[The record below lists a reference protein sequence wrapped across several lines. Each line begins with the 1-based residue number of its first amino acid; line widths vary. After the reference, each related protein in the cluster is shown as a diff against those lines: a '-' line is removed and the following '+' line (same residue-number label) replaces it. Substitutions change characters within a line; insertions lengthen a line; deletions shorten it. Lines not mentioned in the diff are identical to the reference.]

1 LVKLDGHSARI
12 AQVGVD
18 GGKHNVLG
26 VLVDSVDYDAAIA
39 QVLAAARQCRPVSLT
54 ALAVHG
60 VMTGVRDPQHQARL
74 NAFDIVAPDGQPVRW
89 ALNVLYGAGLR
100 DWVSGP
106 ELTGRVLSR
115 MAEEGLSVYLY
126 GSTSEVIDKL
136 LASLARTWPMLCVAG
151 AEPSK
156 FRDSTPDDLTAIASR
171 ISGSGARLLLVG
183 LGCPRQ
189 EIFAHA
195 MRPLLN
201 IPVMAVGAAFDYH
214 AGRLRPA
221 PRWMQRHGL
230 AWLWRLAR
238 EPRRLWRRYLVFNT
252 EFVGRLTLQK
262 LGLWSPEPAAPIY
275 DAAGSVPV

>member
-1 LVKLDGHSARI
+1 MKLDRHSARI

-26 VLVDSVDYDAAIA
+26 VLVDSVDYDSAIA
-39 QVLAAARQCRPVSLT
+39 PVLEAARQCRPFSLT

-60 VMTGVRDPQHQARL
+60 VMTGVRDPRHQARL

-126 GSTSEVIDKL
+126 GSTSEIIDRL
-136 LASLARTWPMLCVAG
+136 SASLARIWPMLCVAG

-156 FRDSTPDDLTAIASR
+156 FRDSTPDELTAIASR
-171 ISGSGARLLLVG
+171 ISGTGARMLLVG

-238 EPRRLWRRYLVFNT
+238 EPRRLWRRYLVFNS
-252 EFVGRLTLQK
+252 EFLGRLTLQK
-262 LGLWSPEPAAPIY
+262 LGLWSPDPAVPIF
-275 DAAGSVPV
+275 DASDTVPV

>member
-1 LVKLDGHSARI
+1 MKLDDHSARI

-39 QVLAAARQCRPVSLT
+39 RVLAAARQCRPVSLT

-60 VMTGVRDPQHQARL
+60 VMTGVRDPRHQARL

-89 ALNVLYGAGLR
+89 AVNVLYGAGLR

-106 ELTGRVLSR
+106 ELTGRILSR
-115 MAEEGLSVYLY
+115 MAEESLSVYLY
-126 GSTSEVIDKL
+126 GSTSEIIDKL

-156 FRDSTPDDLTAIASR
+156 FRDSTPDELAAIASR

-195 MRPLLN
+195 MRPLLS

-252 EFVGRLTLQK
+252 EFIGRLTLQK
-262 LGLWSPEPAAPIY
+262 LGLWSPEPAAPTY